1 MSHGVLTRRPPDQPG
16 HQEPGPYRRP
26 DPRAVPGQASR
37 AAVPGRRGEAWA
49 PARMTPR
56 GAVLA
61 MFSLFFPGT
70 LTAGWLHFGA
80 LTSLSFLAGCVLA
93 ARYTRRDGLLTA
105 VVSPPLVFM
114 VALICSEA
122 LTSHGGTFAHTVTI
136 ATEGTFLTL
145 AAVAPWLFLGV
156 ILGIVIAMFRGLPQ
170 CVRELRAELRGEGRP
185 EPQAAHR
192 RPGRAAR

>member
-1 MSHGVLTRRPPDQPG
+1 MVDGVLIRRPAAG
-16 HQEPGPYRRP
+16 SGRHEPGPLGRP
-26 DPRAVPGQASR
+26 EPRAAPGQ
-37 AAVPGRRGEAWA
+37 RGEGWA

-61 MFSLFFPGT
+61 MYSLFFPGT

-105 VVSPPLVFM
+105 VITPPLIFM
-114 VALICSEA
+114 IALICSEA
-122 LTSHGGTFAHTVTI
+122 LTSHGGTFAHTLTI

-145 AAVAPWLFLGV
+145 AAVAPWLFCGV
-156 ILGIVIAMFRGLPQ
+156 IMGIVIAMFRGLPQ
-170 CVRELRAELRGEGRP
+170 CVRDLRAELRGEVGLH
-185 EPQAAHR
+185 PQAAHR
-192 RPGRAAR
+192 SPRRAGRRREL